1 MANRGKHTER
11 ADADA
16 MHNQLKQLQ
25 DVFLRSA
32 FVVPDYQRG
41 YAWSD
46 QHRGDLL
53 MDLRDLDALA
63 ADRMHYT
70 GTLVLHRGR
79 HAPRQVLGKAIDVL
93 DVVDGQQRLTT
104 LVILLSV
111 IARRFASFQSEEATE
126 RAKNVRETF
135 VAYRDAHKLT
145 PNGGAETF
153 FRDHVL
159 GEGPNPVPASPP
171 ERALLDARSQFDK
184 FVDDQL
190 ARCTGDQ
197 AKLAWLDRWT
207 ALISTRLGFVVFE
220 VQDEADVGVMF
231 EAMNARGKPLTQ
243 SELVKNYLLY
253 AAAKVAKGDAL
264 RGITADVNDTWG
276 KIVRTL
282 DSAKLSNE
290 DDTFLRYH
298 WWIWPSA
305 KGLDGEALA
314 KTHNIH
320 RAIKS
325 TIQVGDGEETVSAN
339 VRAYL
344 SDARTAA
351 AAFADLWNPRHGKAF
366 AFAAQQA
373 DPLVERAFALRRL
386 GRSAVVTPLLMAA
399 ALRFGGDPVSLGEI
413 LRLAET
419 FVFRL
424 SLREARANTGEPTM
438 MKLAF
443 DVRASS
449 MSAAAVQQRLRETIG
464 YYAPDKDV
472 ERSLLEPDGSSA
484 DGDFYSW
491 PHLPHLLFEY
501 ERSLVASAKQK
512 FAHDW
517 ESFFR
522 RWRESIEHILPQGE
536 NTCAIP
542 YWSARFTEEAWR
554 RSRHRLGNLTLTEWN
569 STYGNRGFDQKR
581 GSAESPS
588 DARVYRNSRFYC
600 ERELAA
606 ASEWNE
612 AAIEERQKRL
622 AKFAMDRWKI

>member
-1 MANRGKHTER
+1 
-11 ADADA
+11 

-25 DVFLRSA
+25 DVFGRNA

-53 MDLRDLDALA
+53 SDLRDLDALA
-63 ADRMHYT
+63 ADKMHYT

-79 HAPRQVLGKAIDVL
+79 HAPRQILGKAIDVL

-104 LVILLSV
+104 LVVLLSV
-111 IARRFASFQSEEATE
+111 IARRFASFQSEEAAE

-145 PNGGAETF
+145 PNGGSETF

-159 GEGPNPVPASPP
+159 GEVPNPVPASPP
-171 ERALLDARSQFDK
+171 ERSLLDARVQFDK
-184 FVDDQL
+184 FVDEQL
-190 ARCTGDQ
+190 AKLADQ
-197 AKLAWLDRWT
+197 DAKLAWLDRWT
-207 ALISTRLGFVVFE
+207 GLISTRLGFVVFE

-253 AAAKVAKGDAL
+253 AAAKVAKDGAL
-264 RGITADVNDTWG
+264 RDLTTNVNDTWS

-282 DSAKLSNE
+282 DAAKLSNE

-305 KGLDGEALA
+305 KGLDGEPLA
-314 KTHNIH
+314 KTHNVH

-325 TIQVGDGEETVSAN
+325 TIQVVDGEEAVSGH

-351 AAFADLWNPRHGKAF
+351 AAFADLWNPRNGKAF
-366 AFAAQQA
+366 AFAGQQA

-399 ALRFGGDPVSLGEI
+399 VLRFGADPTALGEI

-424 SLREARANTGEPTM
+424 SLREARANTGEPAM

-443 DVRASS
+443 DVRAGA
-449 MSAAAVQQRLRETIG
+449 MTATAVQERLRETIR

-472 ERSLLEPDGSSA
+472 ERALLEPDGSSA
-484 DGDFYSW
+484 DGDFNAW

-501 ERSLVASAKQK
+501 ERSLVAAAKQK

-522 RWRESIEHILPQGE
+522 RWRESIEHVLPQGD
-536 NTCAIP
+536 NTCAVP
-542 YWSARFTEEAWR
+542 YWGTRFTEEALR

-569 STYGNRGFDQKR
+569 SSYGNRGFDQKC
-581 GSAESPS
+581 GSAESPP

-606 ASEWNE
+606 VSEWNE
-612 AAIEERQKRL
+612 AAIDERQKRI
-622 AKFAMDRWKI
+622 AKFAMERWKI